1 MRGIIREHV
10 EHYVKMRL
18 TTKLYTSILAVT
30 GLALLSSVLGLFAT
44 WQMAVYLREMTYDD
58 LPSVRE
64 AEKLESTLL
73 KQGDCDESY
82 LLDSGNQRWLK
93 VLAYRKRL
101 FQQWLETAKSTP
113 HDSTEKDILARL
125 ENSYRKFDTKRD
137 EVFTIYDSGD
147 AAKAKQVLLEELDPL
162 SDHVNDVCEE
172 FIEYIERYI
181 DTATARAETRTR
193 HLMWIV
199 SGFVGLTAISGC
211 GLLWLFIYGV
221 HAPLRKMIADARTFA
236 NAGRSD
242 TTNPPQDAFSA
253 AGFYLRTLM
262 SDVTN
267 TRSALRRSRQQA
279 LNAEKLAAVG
289 KLAATVAHE
298 IRNPLVAV
306 KLWLTTIQK
315 KRHTD
320 LELCRDL
327 DMLLEEMTRL
337 DGIVRDF
344 LEFSRPRAL
353 NIEPLQLASLLDET
367 LELAGRRLEESRIYL
382 VRKYSPELPSIM
394 GDGKQLKQVFI
405 NLLNN
410 AAEVVPEG
418 GEIRV
423 ITASASD
430 HDARPMVVV
439 RIQDTGSGMPEE
451 VQKRLFEP
459 FFTTKESG
467 TGLGLCIAAGI
478 MTRHNGRLVLES
490 STGQGTTFAVW
501 IPAAEVKHDANLH
514 SPQSKVKIHE

>member
-1 MRGIIREHV
+1 MED
-10 EHYVKMRL
+10 YVKMRL

-30 GLALLSSVLGLFAT
+30 GLALMSSVLGLFAA
-44 WQMAVYLREMTYDD
+44 WQMASYLREMTHDE
-58 LPSVRE
+58 LPSDRE

-82 LLDSGNQRWLK
+82 LLDSGNRRWLK

-101 FQQWLETAKSTP
+101 FQQWLEMAKSTP
-113 HDSTEKDILARL
+113 HDSTETEILTRL
-125 ENSYRKFDTKRD
+125 ENSYRKFDAKRD
-137 EVFTIYDSGD
+137 EVFAIYDAGD

-172 FIEYIERYI
+172 FIEYIDHYI

-193 HLMWIV
+193 HIMWIV
-199 SGFVGLTAISGC
+199 SGFVGLTALSGC
-211 GLLWLFIYGV
+211 GLLWLFIFGV
-221 HAPLRKMIADARTFA
+221 HAPLRKMIADARMLA
-236 NAGRSD
+236 AAGQPD
-242 TTNPPQDAFSA
+242 TTNPPEDAFSA

-267 TRSALRRSRQQA
+267 TRSALQRSRQQA
-279 LNAEKLAAVG
+279 LNAEKLATVG
-289 KLAATVAHE
+289 KLAASVAHE

-306 KLWLTTIQK
+306 KLWLTNIQK
-315 KRHTD
+315 KRQSD
-320 LELCRDL
+320 PELCRDL
-327 DMLLEEMTRL
+327 DMLLEEITRL

-344 LEFSRPRAL
+344 LEFSRPRAM
-353 NIEPLQLASLLDET
+353 NSETMQLAPLLDEI
-367 LELAGRRLEESRIYL
+367 LELVGRRLDESRINL
-382 VRKYSPELPSIM
+382 VRKYSADLPPIM

-410 AAEVVPEG
+410 AAEVTPEG
-418 GEIRV
+418 GEIR
-423 ITASASD
+423 ILAAPASERG
-430 HDARPMVVV
+430 ARPMVVV
-439 RIQDTGSGMPEE
+439 RIQDTGPGMPEE

-459 FFTTKESG
+459 FFTTKETG

>member
-1 MRGIIREHV
+1 
-10 EHYVKMRL
+10 MRL

-30 GLALLSSVLGLFAT
+30 VLALLSSVLALFAT
-44 WQMAVYLREMTYDD
+44 WQMAILMREMTEDN
-58 LPSVRE
+58 LPSMRE
-64 AEKLESTLL
+64 AEKVESSLL
-73 KQGDCDESY
+73 KQNADDESY
-82 LLDSGNQRWLK
+82 ILDNGNRRWLND
-93 VLAYRKRL
+93 LAYKRKL
-101 FQQWLETAKSTP
+101 FQQWLATALTTTHSPKEIAILRQLEKDYREFDEKREQVFALFDKGETAK
-113 HDSTEKDILARL
+113 AR
-125 ENSYRKFDTKRD
+125 
-137 EVFTIYDSGD
+137 
-147 AAKAKQVLLEELDPL
+147 QVLLEELDPI
-162 SDHVNDVCEE
+162 SDRVNDTCEA
-172 FIEYIERYI
+172 FIEYIEQYI
-181 DTATARAETRTR
+181 DTATARAETGTN

-221 HAPLRKMIADARTFA
+221 HAPLRKMIADARMFA
-236 NAGRSD
+236 DAGQSD
-242 TTNPPQDAFSA
+242 STNPPQDAFSA

-262 SDVTN
+262 SDMTN
-267 TRSALRRSRQQA
+267 TRSALQRSRQQA

-289 KLAATVAHE
+289 KLAASVAHE

-306 KLWLTTIQK
+306 KLWLTNIKK
-315 KRHTD
+315 KRQND
-320 LELCRDL
+320 PELCRDL
-327 DMLLEEMTRL
+327 DVLLDEMSRL

-353 NIEPLQLASLLDET
+353 NVEPLQLASLLDET
-367 LELAGRRLEESRIYL
+367 LELVGRRSEESRINL
-382 VRKYSPELPSIM
+382 VRKYSAELPPIM

-410 AAEVVPEG
+410 AAEVTPEG

-423 ITASASD
+423 ITTSASD

-439 RIQDTGSGMPEE
+439 RIQDTGPGMPEE

-490 STGQGTTFAVW
+490 STGQGTTFALW
-501 IPAAEVKHDANLH
+501 IPAAEVKHDVNLH
-514 SPQSKVKIHE
+514 SSQSKVKIHE

>member
-1 MRGIIREHV
+1 M
-10 EHYVKMRL
+10 KL

-44 WQMAVYLREMTYDD
+44 WQMAIYMRGMTSDE
-58 LPSVRE
+58 LPSDRE

-73 KQGDCDESY
+73 KQGNCDESY
-82 LLDSGNQRWLK
+82 LLDSGNKRWLK

-101 FQQWLETAKSTP
+101 FQQWLERAKSTP
-113 HDSTEKDILARL
+113 HDSTETEILARL
-125 ENSYRKFDTKRD
+125 ENAYHKFDAKRD
-137 EVFTIYDSGD
+137 EVFAIYDSGD

-162 SDHVNDVCEE
+162 SDNVNDVCEE
-172 FIEYIERYI
+172 FIEYIEHYI
-181 DTATARAETRTR
+181 DTTTARAETRTK

-211 GLLWLFIYGV
+211 GLLWLFIFGV
-221 HAPLRKMIADARTFA
+221 HAPLRKMITDARMFADA
-236 NAGRSD
+236 GQSD
-242 TTNPPQDAFSA
+242 TANPPEDAFSA

-267 TRSALRRSRQQA
+267 TRSALQRSRQQA
-279 LNAEKLAAVG
+279 INAEKLAAVG
-289 KLAATVAHE
+289 KLAASVAHE

-306 KLWLTTIQK
+306 KLWLTNIQK

-320 LELCRDL
+320 TELCRDMQ
-327 DMLLEEMTRL
+327 MLLDEMSRL

-353 NIEPLQLASLLDET
+353 NVEPLQLAPFLDET
-367 LELAGRRLEESRIYL
+367 LELVGRRLEECRINL
-382 VRKYSPELPSIM
+382 VRKYTAELPPIM

-410 AAEVVPEG
+410 AAEVMPGG
-418 GEIRV
+418 GEIR
-423 ITASASD
+423 ILAASASD
-430 HDARPMVVV
+430 HDTRRMVVV
-439 RIQDTGSGMPEE
+439 RIQDTGPGMPEE

-459 FFTTKESG
+459 FFTTKETG

-478 MTRHNGRLVLES
+478 MTRHNGRLTLES
-490 STGQGTTFAVW
+490 STGHGATFAVW
-501 IPAAEVKHDANLH
+501 IPAADVKHDANLH
-514 SPQSKVKIHE
+514 SPQSKVKIYE